1 MPEMPGETQPRKAEF
16 PAPLASRFVVE
27 REIGQ
32 GGMATVY
39 LARETKHQRNV
50 ALKILR
56 PEVGEAFGAERFLRE
71 IGIAARL
78 AHPHLV
84 PLIDSGESEGT
95 LYYVSAYVPGGSLR
109 DKLQREGKLAV
120 AEAVRITQEICAG
133 LDFAHR
139 AGFVH
144 RDVKPENVL
153 FADGLALLADFGVA
167 RACDTPPDANLTSAG
182 IALGTPAYMSP
193 EQAAGENV
201 CDSRSDVYSLACVLF
216 EMLTGEPPFTGRNGR
231 EVMAKHVVE
240 PARRVRLLRPEVPEA
255 VDAAVGRALEKDPEH
270 RFPSAAA
277 FADALRAETGTPPQ
291 VRAGAPGLAVLPF
304 VNTSAEPDNEYLSD
318 GLTDELINAL
328 AGVDGIRVA
337 SRTSVFALKGKPQD
351 VRAIGALLDC
361 AYVLEGTV
369 RRAGSQL
376 RITAQLTSTH
386 DGRLLW
392 SQRYDRELDDV
403 LAIED
408 EIARTI
414 VNTLRAGALGA
425 LAGPAVTR
433 HTANIRAYSLFLKG
447 RYDMGLR
454 TQAGLAGA
462 IRYFKQA
469 IEEDP
474 SYARAYAGLADAYA
488 LELDYRNV
496 PIQEGFDQAR
506 TYALRAIELDPTLA
520 EPHAS
525 LGWRYFIFDWDWEK
539 AEREFRR
546 AIDLNPRYAWAH
558 QLFGFVLAARGQ
570 HGDAIVEGHTAVE
583 LDPGS
588 VSARRGLAWQ
598 YYLARRWDQA
608 RHHLERAI
616 VMNPNSEETYRILG
630 HTLAVEGQFG
640 EAERVLRETIEMPEA
655 GDYSRA
661 TLGYALA
668 RGGKVDE
675 ARAILAA
682 LLAEQEHG
690 YVSPVGIAMVHVG
703 LGEIEQAIDWTERAH
718 AERRGW
724 LCYVRVN
731 PLMDPMRGHPRF
743 EALVERMRRG

>member
-1 MPEMPGETQPRKAEF
+1 MLASSQSLPAQF
-16 PAPLASRFVVE
+16 PSPLASRFVVE
-27 REIGQ
+27 RELGS

-39 LARETKHQRNV
+39 LARETKHERHV
-50 ALKILR
+50 ALKIMR
-56 PEVGEAFGAERFLRE
+56 PEVASAFGAERFLRE

-78 AHPHLV
+78 SHPHLV
-84 PLIDSGESEGT
+84 PLIDSGETDGT

-109 DKLQREGKLAV
+109 DRLEREGRLPV
-120 AEAVRITQEICAG
+120 EDAVRITEEICAG

-139 AGFVH
+139 AGFMH
-144 RDVKPENVL
+144 RDVKPENIL

-167 RACDTPPDANLTSAG
+167 RACDPAPDDTLMTTPG
-182 IALGTPAYMSP
+182 IAIGTPAYMSP
-193 EQAAGENV
+193 EQAAGETG

-216 EMLTGEPPFTGRNGR
+216 EMLTGEQPFAGRTSR
-231 EVMAKHVVE
+231 EVMVKHVIE
-240 PARRVRLLRPEVPEA
+240 PARRVRALRPEVSESL
-255 VDAAVGRALEKDPEH
+255 DAAIAQALEKDPER

-277 FADALRAETGTPPQ
+277 FAAALRAQRRTHPT
-291 VRAGAPGLAVLPF
+291 VTAAAPGIAVLPF
-304 VNTSAEPDNEYLSD
+304 VNTSADAENEYLSD
-318 GLTDELINAL
+318 GLTDELINAI
-328 AGVDGIRVA
+328 AGVQGIRVA

-376 RITAQLTSTH
+376 RITAQLTSTQ

-392 SQRYDRELDDV
+392 SQRFDRQLDDV
-403 LAIED
+403 LAIQD

-414 VNTLRAGALGA
+414 VNTLRAGALGEVVE
-425 LAGPAVTR
+425 PAAER
-433 HTANIRAYSLFLKG
+433 HTQNVRAYSLFLKG
-447 RYDMGLR
+447 RYEMALR
-454 TQAGLAGA
+454 TQSGLARAIQYFKDAIEVDPQYALAHAGLG
-462 IRYFKQA
+462 
-469 IEEDP
+469 
-474 SYARAYAGLADAYA
+474 DAYA

-496 PIQEGFDQAR
+496 PIREGFDQAR
-506 TYALRAIELDPTLA
+506 EHALKAIELDPALA
-520 EPHAS
+520 EPHAA
-525 LGWRYFIFDWDWEK
+525 LGWRYFIFDWEWRK
-539 AEREFRR
+539 AEEEFRR

-558 QLFGFVLAARGQ
+558 QLFSFVLAARAQ

-588 VSARRGLAWQ
+588 VSARRGIAWQ

-616 VMNPNSEETYRILG
+616 VMNPNSEENYRLLG
-630 HTLAVEGQFG
+630 HTLAVEGQLA

-655 GDYSRA
+655 GSYSRA
-661 TLGYALA
+661 TLAYALA
-668 RGGKVDE
+668 RGGKEAE
-675 ARAILAA
+675 ARAILEA
-682 LLAEQEHG
+682 LLAEHERE
-690 YVSPVGIAMVHVG
+690 YVSPVGIAMIHAG
-703 LGEIEQAIDWTERAH
+703 LGEIERAIDWTERAY

-743 EALVERMRRG
+743 EALVERMRL